1 MELDEELSELVSCEG
16 LGSVGMKNPK
26 TSTLNN
32 FNYRK
37 QKNLS

>member
-16 LGSVGMKNPK
+16 LGSVGIKKPK
-26 TSTLNN
+26 TSTD